1 MVASPSGVRA
11 QSARW
16 TVELLGG
23 AAVNAPMPLR
33 IRQRGTPD
41 LRFLARYE
49 TRPWEG
55 APYYAYRVGRW
66 SQGERAWELELVHH
80 KLYLADPPSEVQRFE
95 ITHGFNLLLLNRAVR
110 RSGVVL
116 RAGAGLV
123 VAHPESIVRGRVLAS
138 NGGGLGGGYHLA
150 GPAVQ
155 LAVARRI
162 RLGGG
167 WALTVEGKATGA
179 YARVP
184 VAGGRAT
191 VANVAAH
198 GLAGV
203 AYAWR

>member
-1 MVASPSGVRA
+1 MTAPSCAPAQAVRW
-11 QSARW
+11 S
-16 TVELLGG
+16 VELLGG
-23 AAVNAPMPLR
+23 TAVNVPMSLR

-41 LRFLARYE
+41 LRFVARYE

-55 APYYAYRVGRW
+55 SPYYAYRVSRW
-66 SQGERAWELELVHH
+66 SQPERAWELELVHH
-80 KLYLADPPSEVQRFE
+80 KLYLDDPPSEIQRFE

-110 RSGVVL
+110 RSGLVL
-116 RAGAGLV
+116 RAGAGVV
-123 VAHPESIVRGRVLAS
+123 VAHPESIVRGRALGS
-138 NGGGLGGGYHLA
+138 DEGGLGGGYHLA

-155 LAVARRI
+155 LALARRI

-184 VAGGRAT
+184 VADGRAT

-203 AYAWR
+203 AYTWR